1 MPRGGR
7 RPGAG
12 APIGNLNGLIHGR
25 YSKQLLALSRDI
37 LIEPRVR
44 NMFLAFVR
52 ATRAIQDGRERM
64 RPGNQRNS
72 RIRRFGQK

>member
-37 LIEPRVR
+37 VIDPRVR
-44 NMFLAFVR
+44 NMVLAFVR
-52 ATRAIQDGRERM
+52 ATRAIQDGTRY
-64 RPGNQRNS
+64 RPVNQRKYLKG
-72 RIRRFGQK
+72 RFGQK